1 MDPGKA
7 CIACHNSGEGPRFTL
22 AGTVY
27 PTGHE
32 PDLCYGADGA
42 NGAMV
47 VATGADGKVVTVLP
61 NATGNFTYAGA
72 LALPYRAKVVFMGRE
87 RVMAA
92 AQTSGDC
99 NACHTQT
106 GAMNAPG
113 RILLP

>member
-1 MDPGKA
+1 
-7 CIACHNSGEGPRFTL
+7 L

-27 PTGHE
+27 PTAHE
-32 PDLCYGADGA
+32 PDLCYGANGT
-42 NGAMV
+42 NGAQV
-47 VATGADGKVVTVLP
+47 IITGADNQIITLIP
-61 NATGNFTYAGA
+61 NAAGNFYYGGA
-72 LALPYRAKVVFMGRE
+72 LARPYRAKVVYMGRE
-87 RVMAA
+87 RVMGV